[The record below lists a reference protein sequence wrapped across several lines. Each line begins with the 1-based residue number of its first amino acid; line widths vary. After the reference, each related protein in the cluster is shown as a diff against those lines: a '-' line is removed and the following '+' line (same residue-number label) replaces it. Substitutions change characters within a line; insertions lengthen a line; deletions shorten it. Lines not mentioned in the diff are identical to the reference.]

1 MTKSKTW
8 GDYLVKRLTFPTDSR
23 ILHSLFCPDG
33 ITGRA
38 YDSCNSLPLS
48 LQNNLSS
55 LAALQRIDKTLRHP
69 GMYSRPMYEDE
80 IETSSRHLE
89 IIQEDYHRD
98 DATGSYY
105 DGHRDARSFCGD
117 DDLEVMSRAFSV
129 NSEKFES
136 YMSDYYDD
144 YQESM
149 TQIDDQESTLLI

>member
-1 MTKSKTW
+1 MTKSKAW
-8 GDYLVKRLTFPTDSR
+8 GDYLVKRITFPTDSR
-23 ILHSLFCPDG
+23 LLHSLFCPDG

-38 YDSCNSLPLS
+38 YDSTNSMTLS

-55 LAALQRIDKTLRHP
+55 LAALQRIDKSLRHP
-69 GMYSRPMYEDE
+69 GMFTQPMYEDE
-80 IETSSRHLE
+80 IEPSRHLE
-89 IIQEDYHRD
+89 IIEEDYHRD

-105 DGHRDARSFCGD
+105 DGHRDGRSFCGD
-117 DDLEVMSRAFSV
+117 DDIEVMSRAFSV

-149 TQIDDQESTLLI
+149 TQNDDQESILLI